1 MVAFLVLILVAV
13 VVGVVPFAAYHA
25 VRAGMRAA
33 VDRRE
38 VGIDDAMEIRLTRIE
53 EAIDAMAMQIEQLAA
68 QQRQALLP
76 GQREPATEPDELG
89 ASRRME

>member
-25 VRAGMRAA
+25 VRAGMRS
-33 VDRRE
+33 VGDRRE
-38 VGIDDAMEIRLTRIE
+38 VGVDDAMEIRLVRIE
-53 EAIDAMAMQIEQLAA
+53 EAIDAMAAQIEQLAV

-76 GQREPATEPDELG
+76 GSRGPVEEPDELR
-89 ASRRME
+89 ASRRTE